1 MSKIVVGVNFN
12 QSSRN
17 GDVSWGNKN
26 YHYFA
31 YGDIEVGDL
40 VVVRVGETHKVVRVA
55 TVLSPE
61 ETSKAN
67 NYIIQKVD
75 LEAYEKQQKLIE
87 EKEAL
92 EAEYNNLIS
101 LEKELRELE
110 DVVKNTDSPRLR
122 ELSKRKIEIIKDK
135 LQ

>member
-1 MSKIVVGVNFN
+1 MSKIVVGVVFN

-17 GDVSWGNKN
+17 GEVVWGSKE

-31 YGDIEVGDL
+31 YGDIDVDDL
-40 VVVRVGETHKVVRVA
+40 VVVRTVETYKVVKVSS
-55 TVLSPE
+55 VMCPL
-61 ETSKAN
+61 ETNRAN

-75 LEAYEKQQKLIE
+75 LEAYEKQQKLIA

-92 EAEYNNLIS
+92 EAEYNNLVK
-101 LEKELRELE
+101 LERELKELKETIKTTE
-110 DVVKNTDSPRLR
+110 SPRLR
-122 ELSKRKIEIIKDK
+122 ELSKKKMEIIKQK